1 MRFESGDVAVEPTQD
16 GLRLHGGSE
25 ASSEGL
31 GTIELSKA
39 EARWLLTT
47 AIPAALAVVDDD

>member
-1 MRFESGDVAVEPTQD
+1 MRFESGDVAVERTPD
-16 GLRLHGGSE
+16 GLRLHGSSE
-25 ASSEGL
+25 AASEGL

-47 AIPAALAVVDDD
+47 GIPAVLALADDD